1 MKLIVM
7 FPCAIFLRKN
17 SSKLFFKSL
26 KFISIDLFSNFSILF
41 PINSTPQSES
51 NVLLF
56 PILIV
61 IFPLKLILIKF
72 NN

>member
-1 MKLIVM
+1 MKLIVI
-7 FPCAIFLRKN
+7 FPCDILRKN

-56 PILIV
+56 SILIV